1 MSPISTVKDVVK
13 KTGWKNLGIFLF
25 ILVVA
30 LANWGLT
37 NDIKTVQEL
46 LTLPNIFSMI
56 VVMGTIGSAYGLK
69 PPTK

>member
-1 MSPISTVKDVVK
+1 MSPISTVKEVVK
-13 KTGWKNLGIFLF
+13 GTGWRNLGTFLF
-25 ILVVA
+25 ILTVA

-37 NDIKTVQEL
+37 NDIKTVAEL